1 MHIQCFMHSPATLQ
15 PAQRHPMYCD
25 KSSNRFWIQAVGDSQ
40 NELPSFLKSF
50 RNLKMQN
57 RLLLKK
63 IAFFTTF
70 LLMGVTYSTSVQN
83 NLSARITESFVVYQ
97 NQKQADSHSKSET
110 SLDQRGL
117 QTVAEVKTKILIQQT
132 NCTVKQHSH
141 SGHTL
146 HVGMT
151 NSTQYLLT
159 LSPVTYAGYL

>member
-1 MHIQCFMHSPATLQ
+1 
-15 PAQRHPMYCD
+15 
-25 KSSNRFWIQAVGDSQ
+25 
-40 NELPSFLKSF
+40 
-50 RNLKMQN
+50 
-57 RLLLKK
+57 
-63 IAFFTTF
+63 
-70 LLMGVTYSTSVQN
+70 MGVTYSTSVQN

-97 NQKQADSHSKSET
+97 NQKQADSHSKS
-110 SLDQRGL
+110 SLDQRVL

-141 SGHTL
+141 SDHTL